1 MRKTKIICTY
11 GPSIDSLE
19 MIEKIV
25 NAGVNIVRFNFSHGD
40 YDYHSRGMN
49 NVKMVRE
56 KLGVPIGILL
66 DTKGP
71 EIRTG
76 LQDQEWIELVQ
87 DSTIELNSA
96 ETKSVPG
103 MLAVDYNQLV
113 QDVSIG
119 TEILL
124 DDGKCRIKVE
134 EKVGASRLICRV
146 LQGGSIKQRRSL
158 NIPNTDINLPFLS
171 DKDKKDLE
179 FGAKMEVDLVA
190 ASFTRNAAD
199 IKEMRSYLFK
209 QNRFT
214 CDIIAKIENRQGVK
228 NVQEIL
234 DVADGIMVARG
245 DLGVELPVEEV
256 PHVQKKIISICRKH
270 GKPVITAT
278 QMLESMMNNTRPTRA
293 EVSDIANAIYDTTSA
308 IMLSGESAAGKY
320 PVECVKMMS
329 IIAQRTELEIDYRK
343 LLTESMPQSSDGT
356 KAMANAAITTAYDLN
371 AAAIVALTS
380 SGNSARLISRCRPGM
395 DCIAT
400 TDCIRTFYKMALY
413 WGILPVLIP
422 KVDFKTVDDVFDSIA
437 EILES
442 RGILARGAQIVQLGG
457 SPVGVAGSTNALR
470 ISSIGNVA
478 TRGVPVVSGKA
489 QGQVHIYKDKI
500 STPEGRV
507 LVMKYLLESDL
518 SVLKRAKALILQ
530 SDRGEEYARVAG
542 ETLNIPVITR
552 AEGCTASLYD
562 SEMVIVDASDGVVY
576 RNSKKMEAEQS

>member
-25 NAGVNIVRFNFSHGD
+25 NAGVNLVRFNFSHGD
-40 YDYHSRGMN
+40 YDYHARGMN

-56 KLGVPIGILL
+56 KLGLPIGILL

-76 LQDQEWIELVQ
+76 LQDQEWLELVQ
-87 DSTIELNSA
+87 DSTIELSSV

-103 MLAVDYNQLV
+103 LLAVDYDRLV

-134 EKVGASRLICRV
+134 EKVGSSRLICRV
-146 LQGGSIKQRRSL
+146 MQGGSIKQRRSL
-158 NIPNTDINLPFLS
+158 NIPNTEINLPFLS
-171 DKDKKDLE
+171 EKDKKDLE
-179 FGAKMEVDLVA
+179 FAAKMEVDHVA
-190 ASFTRNAAD
+190 ASFTRTAAD
-199 IKEMRSYLFK
+199 IKQMRSYLFK
-209 QNRFT
+209 QNKFT

-228 NVQEIL
+228 NIQEIC

-256 PHVQKKIISICRKH
+256 PHVQKMIINICRKH

-308 IMLSGESAAGKY
+308 IMLSGETAAGKY

-329 IIAQRTELEIDYRK
+329 IIAERTEREIDYRK
-343 LLTESMPQSSDGT
+343 LLTENMPQNSDGT

-371 AAAIVALTS
+371 AAAIVSLTS
-380 SGNSARLISRCRPGM
+380 SGYSARLISRRRPAM
-395 DCIAT
+395 DSIAP
-400 TDCIRTFYKMALY
+400 TDCLRTFYKMALY
-413 WGILPVLIP
+413 WGIMPILIP
-422 KVDFKTVDDVFDSIA
+422 KADFKTVDEVFDSIT
-437 EILES
+437 EMLET
-442 RGILARGAQIVQLGG
+442 RGILARGSQIVQLGG
-457 SPVGVAGSTNALR
+457 SPVGISGSTNALR

-478 TRGVPVVSGKA
+478 TRGIPAVSGTA
-489 QGQVHIYKDKI
+489 QGQVHMYKDKV

-507 LVMKYLLESDL
+507 LVMKYLMEADL

-530 SDRGEEYARVAG
+530 SDNGEEYARVAG

-552 AEGCTASLYD
+552 AEGCITSLYD
-562 SEMVIVDASDGVVY
+562 NEMVIVDATDGVVY
-576 RNSKKMEAEQS
+576 RNSNKMEAIK